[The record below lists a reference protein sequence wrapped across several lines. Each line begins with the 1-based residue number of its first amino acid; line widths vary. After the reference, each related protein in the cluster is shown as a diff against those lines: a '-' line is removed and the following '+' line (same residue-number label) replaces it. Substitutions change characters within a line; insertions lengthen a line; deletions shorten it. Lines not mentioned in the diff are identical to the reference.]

1 MKTTFEKHLAYAIK
15 HHGRQTRKKVGDCRL
30 PYIIHPLDLMRQLQG
45 WGIVDEKYKVLWE
58 AAMFHDLL
66 EDTDLTS
73 SQLEADWGS
82 EVASLVQE
90 LTFVGDDRDTEAKAA
105 YIDTFVD
112 KSIQALILK
121 IADRLCN
128 TADSMS
134 LPDGMEKAKKVFA
147 KGQPLWAAF
156 TKRFAEANEYLG
168 TQSAVEI
175 AKGISTYSL
184 GFADNPIQCPVAIAP
199 PELEPPTD
207 SPSE

>member
-1 MKTTFEKHLAYAIK
+1 MKITFEKHLAYAIE

-45 WGIVDEKYKVLWE
+45 WGITDQKYKVLWE

-73 SQLEADWGS
+73 NQLERDWGS
-82 EVASLVQE
+82 SIAELVNE
-90 LTFVGDDRDTEAKAA
+90 LTFVGDDHDAEAKAA

-134 LPDGMEKAKKVFA
+134 LPDGMEKAKKVFK
-147 KGQPLWAAF
+147 KGAPLWAAY

-168 TQSAVEI
+168 TTSAVEI

-184 GFADNPIQCPVAIAP
+184 AFSDEPIQSPVALAT
-199 PELEPPTD
+199 EPQSETEN
-207 SPSE
+207 PSE